1 MKKVKEKL
9 GEPLSWNDY
18 LSCLPFTQAV
28 SYIHSPL
35 INFMLHLTYIT
46 RMLVQNVR
54 FTSHNGTR
62 NQIRSMIGTV
72 MHVYVQVIT
81 ETLRLGNIII
91 GVMRKAV
98 KDVEIKGH
106 LIPKGWCVLA
116 HFRSVHMDQ
125 HLYDFP
131 YTFNPWRWEVRSIF
145 YFNIFLLF

>member
-1 MKKVKEKL
+1 MKKAKEKL

-35 INFMLHLTYIT
+35 ISCCVLHYAH
-46 RMLVQNVR
+46 VR
-54 FTSHNGTR
+54 SKCTFHVTNGTR